1 MLYSIDKF
9 VRLKVFFNTSGARNG
24 SRPSSR
30 PPSRPSSRPPSR
42 AASDLSA
49 DNVDSYRSRKMGSSG
64 AKQRTPSA
72 SSQTSGRGSASGTR
86 IPTVRRTP
94 SFTNSNKP
102 EPIKKERERWK

>member
-1 MLYSIDKF
+1 MSVNTIFSF
-9 VRLKVFFNTSGARNG
+9 VGARNG

-49 DNVDSYRSRKMGSSG
+49 DNVDSYRSRKIGSSG
-64 AKQRTPSA
+64 ARQRTPSA
-72 SSQTSGRGSASGTR
+72 SSQTSGRGSTTGTK

-102 EPIKKERERWK
+102 EPVKKERERWK